1 MPEKPVP
8 FHAVT
13 MQFTLKHCAILGAS
27 EGQLG
32 LAEVTLGHI
41 SKKPTAGY

>member
-1 MPEKPVP
+1 MP
-8 FHAVT
+8 FHAIT

-41 SKKPTAGY
+41 SKKPPAGY